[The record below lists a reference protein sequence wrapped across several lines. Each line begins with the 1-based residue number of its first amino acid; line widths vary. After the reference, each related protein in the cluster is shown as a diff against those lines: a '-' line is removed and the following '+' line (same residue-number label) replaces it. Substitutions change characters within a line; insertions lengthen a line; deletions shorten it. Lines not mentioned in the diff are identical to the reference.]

1 MAQAEGYEMGP
12 IARFLTALRRLEKE
26 LELNANPRL
35 ALEVLMLD
43 LPPQRRKEGAGVSRP

>member
-1 MAQAEGYEMGP
+1 VDLFAP
-12 IARFLTALRRLEKE
+12 LEKQASKHSSRDLSGFMKAIRRTMMQ

-43 LPPQRRKEGAGVSRP
+43 LPVGTD

>member
-1 MAQAEGYEMGP
+1 MQ
-12 IARFLTALRRLEKE
+12 

-43 LPPQRRKEGAGVSRP
+43 LPVGTD